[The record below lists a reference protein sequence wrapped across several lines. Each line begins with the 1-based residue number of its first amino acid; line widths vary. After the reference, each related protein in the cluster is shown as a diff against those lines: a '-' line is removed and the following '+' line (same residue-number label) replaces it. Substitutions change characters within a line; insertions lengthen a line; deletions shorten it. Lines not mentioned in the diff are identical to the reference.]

1 MKNEI
6 YVNFRDGNSILAKVL
21 FDCVNIVF
29 DCSITYQ
36 KKKYSVWLCDKKCR
50 VCLIDFDNN
59 NNSSECMN
67 A

>member
-36 KKKYSVWLCDKKCR
+36 KKNIV
-50 VCLIDFDNN
+50 FDCAIRNVGYV
-59 NNSSECMN
+59 
-67 A
+67 